1 MLSAIVR
8 VIEKITGHAG
18 LLIAWVVF
26 PLILASVY
34 EVVARYIFNAPTIWA
49 FELGY
54 MAMGVHA
61 LIGAAFALRER
72 SHIRIDIFY
81 SRYSD
86 KTKAIID
93 TAGYLLLFMPVVIWV
108 SYGLWD
114 YWVEAF
120 VNSEHS
126 GQSAW
131 NPLIWPF
138 RLSFFIGFFL
148 LALQGLAELIKC
160 FQFLT
165 GRTTEWDPLNG

>member
-34 EVVARYIFNAPTIWA
+34 EVFARYLFNAPTIWA

-61 LIGAAFALRER
+61 LIGAAFTLRER
-72 SHIRIDIFY
+72 AHIRIDILY

-93 TAGYLLLFMPVVIWV
+93 TAGYLLLFIPVVSWV
-108 SYGLWD
+108 SFGLWE

-138 RLSFFIGFFL
+138 RLSLFIGFFL

-165 GRTTEWDPLNG
+165 GRTSKWDPLNG